1 MPNGEKKGITVQIDI
16 ELHAEIRQYLEAH
29 DMNMTEF
36 VTLALEHELHPK
48 IQMKE
53 EKENMRTLA
62 FQIPEDLF
70 QKIKDYLR
78 HNDMT
83 QKAFVIGLIE
93 TELERDLAE
102 REAIQKG
109 VDEQRGVP
117 SAEEL
122 ENASE
127 DENLG
132 EIYDESG
139 NPLEEVEE
147 ANELADIDVLAEEN
161 EELNDPEMH
170 EGIEKLEEEGGF
182 EDTETAGFSMGM

>member
-1 MPNGEKKGITVQIDI
+1 MPNGEKKGITVQINI

-29 DMNMTEF
+29 DMSMTEF

-83 QKAFVIGLIE
+83 QKAFVVGLIE
-93 TELERDLAE
+93 AELEWDLAE
-102 REAIQKG
+102 REAMQKG
-109 VDEQRGVP
+109 VDEQQGISSVEGKDLGNLP
-117 SAEEL
+117 KGTEKVSDEQENSLKEL
-122 ENASE
+122 EETIDADDTGTISGEDEKTDGLESYEDREESE
-127 DENLG
+127 DAGQLEDN
-132 EIYDESG
+132 EDE
-139 NPLEEVEE
+139 
-147 ANELADIDVLAEEN
+147 
-161 EELNDPEMH
+161 
-170 EGIEKLEEEGGF
+170 
-182 EDTETAGFSMGM
+182 GFSIGM

>member
-1 MPNGEKKGITVQIDI
+1 MPNGEKKGITVQIGI

-29 DMNMTEF
+29 DMSMTEF

-83 QKAFVIGLIE
+83 QKAFVVGLIE
-93 TELERDLAE
+93 AELERDLAE
-102 REAIQKG
+102 REAMQKG
-109 VDEQRGVP
+109 VDEQQGISSVEGKDLENLP
-117 SAEEL
+117 KGTEKVSDEQENSLKEL
-122 ENASE
+122 EETIDADDTGAIFGEDKKTDGFESYEDREESE
-127 DENLG
+127 DEGQLEDN
-132 EIYDESG
+132 EDE
-139 NPLEEVEE
+139 
-147 ANELADIDVLAEEN
+147 
-161 EELNDPEMH
+161 
-170 EGIEKLEEEGGF
+170 
-182 EDTETAGFSMGM
+182 GFSIGM